1 MLPAYPD
8 AVRRAFARNVVRNG
22 LRVGRG
28 EDVLIESWSATLP
41 WAVSLGQEAAALG
54 ARPLLSVRDEEA
66 FWRNAAGG
74 PGQQLGRVGE
84 HEWAALKASD
94 AYINLWG
101 PMDVAREEALPPA
114 AARRVEA
121 TNHELMRVI
130 QKYGIRSVRWD
141 LGRTSPVWARRYGVS
156 LEAWRRELI
165 DAALVDPAGMR
176 RDGAR
181 VADRLRRG
189 RELRITH
196 PNGTDL
202 SLRLARRRPRVDDG
216 VIDERD
222 VREGNVMMI
231 VPAGVTSVTVDE
243 ARGEGTIV
251 SNASGVLFA
260 RSEEIPLP
268 PGRWTFADGW
278 LTELDRGAAG
288 RRLGQALAALG
299 HPRLRP
305 GQISV
310 GLNPRISTI
319 PLLFDQGRGT
329 ITLEIGRNVMLG
341 GRTRTPHL
349 FAYFDLQGGSLSVDD
364 ELLVDRGHLVGR

>member
-1 MLPAYPD
+1 MLPSYPEST
-8 AVRRAFARNVVRNG
+8 RRAFARNVLRNA
-22 LRVGRG
+22 LRLTRG
-28 EDVLIESWSATLP
+28 ENLLIESWSATLP
-41 WAVSLGQEAAALG
+41 WAVSLSLEAQALG
-54 ARPLLSVRDEEA
+54 ARPLLSVKDEEA
-66 FWRNAAGG
+66 YWRSVREAPEN
-74 PGQQLGRVGE
+74 QLGRVGA
-84 HEWAALKASD
+84 HEWAALQSSD
-94 AYINLWG
+94 AYVYLNG
-101 PMDVAREEALPPA
+101 PLDAAREEGLPPA
-114 AARRVEA
+114 ALRRA
-121 TNHELMRVI
+121 QSNDHELMRVI

-288 RRLGQALAALG
+288 RRLGQSLAALG